1 MRNSFQGLFFVLIVS
16 IIFGC
21 QHDGNNNNTPLSP
34 TSPFITSFQPKGTIS
49 GLIFNAVTNV
59 PVANALISV
68 GFEGAVK
75 TTTSSANG
83 VFSFADVP
91 AGSYKV
97 VNGTSVLSGTYTL
110 SVSLVNYN
118 IAQTDPNKKYRDYYY
133 STVTITF
140 TSLALGDSVPV
151 GGMVGSVVMGIS
163 HLNTTLKGQIVDQ
176 DNQPVQNAL
185 VTLFDATV
193 FPNVALGQI
202 ATGTTGEYQ
211 FNNIDNGLTVDITA
225 KSSDGSLQGS
235 LAGTFTLP
243 ANVMKDSLR
252 TQVNAE
258 RIRITAVDNVAPFVI
273 SINPEHQ
280 SDIATSSKI
289 TVTFSEPIKQNAYTR
304 TDLPLGSTTIIDDIT
319 LAFLGFKKA
328 NANISYTMLWQN
340 NNTQLVITPQGLT
353 GSSKYSFDMRT
364 ATNSGKL
371 KDLANNVL
379 ANNTVITG
387 DFELLLFSTNGN
399 SPVPTVPTLTR
410 RYISPLYQGLNF
422 NGGTVGLQWNS
433 DPNARSYNI
442 YRSVNSGP
450 FEILQKDYFET
461 QFATATGSLVNP
473 AGVNN
478 PLSAI
483 KISYLVRSVSKD
495 LVESASSNLVTVDD
509 EVKPQLLSATVVAGG
524 GPNNWN
530 YTLRFSE
537 PLKIDQAEKIANY
550 NFSVTTN
557 VVFTPNKAD
566 YLGFSVNAYI
576 VQLNVTTN
584 AAPIPGYVL
593 IVGNAVVDLNG
604 LTIDPQ
610 ANSRTF

>member
-1 MRNSFQGLFFVLIVS
+1 MSNSFYKLFFVLIVM

-34 TSPFITSFQPKGTIS
+34 TSPFMTSFQPKGTIS
-49 GLIFNAVTNV
+49 GLIFNSVTNV

-68 GFEGAVK
+68 GFEGVVK

-91 AGSYKV
+91 AGSYRI

-110 SVSLVNYN
+110 SVSLVDYN
-118 IAQTDPNKKYRDYYY
+118 TAQTDPNKKYRDYYY

-151 GGMVGSVVMGIS
+151 GGMVGSVVLGIS
-163 HLNTTLKGQIVDQ
+163 HLNTTLNGQIVDK

-193 FPNVALGQI
+193 FPNVALGQT
-202 ATGTTGEYQ
+202 ATGTNGEYQ
-211 FNNIDNGLTVDITA
+211 FNSIDNGLTIDITA

-258 RIRITAVDNVAPFVI
+258 RIRITAVDNVAPFVT
-273 SINPEHQ
+273 SINPENQ
-280 SDIATSSKI
+280 ADIATTSKI

-304 TDLPLGSTTIIDDIT
+304 IDLPLGSNTIMDDIT
-319 LAFLGFKKA
+319 LAYLGFKKA
-328 NANISYTMLWQN
+328 NANISYSMLWQN
-340 NNTQLVITPQGLT
+340 NNTQLVITPQVLT
-353 GSSKYSFDMRT
+353 GSSKYSFDIRT

-371 KDLANNVL
+371 QDLAGNAV
-379 ANNTVITG
+379 ANNATITG
-387 DFELLLFSTNGN
+387 DFELLQFTTNGN
-399 SPVPTVPTLTR
+399 SLLPAVPVLSR
-410 RYISPLYQGLNF
+410 RYIANLFTNLNF
-422 NGGTVGLQWNS
+422 NGGTVGLQWNT

-442 YRSVNSGP
+442 YRSINSGP

-461 QFATATGSLVNP
+461 QFATATGSLVYP
-473 AGVNN
+473 AGANN

-483 KISYLVRSVSKD
+483 KVSYLVRSVSKD
-495 LVESASSNLVTVDD
+495 LVESGPSNLVTIEDD
-509 EVKPQLLSATVVAGG
+509 VKPQLLTASVAAGSG
-524 GPNNWN
+524 ANNWN

-537 PLKIDQAEKIANY
+537 PLKIDQAEKVINY
-550 NFSVTTN
+550 NFSVTSN
-557 VVFTPNKAD
+557 VLFTVNKAD
-566 YLGFSVNAYI
+566 YLGFSVNAYV
-576 VQLNVTTN
+576 VQINVTTN
-584 AAPIPGYVL
+584 VAPVPGYVL
-593 IVGNAVVDLNG
+593 GVSNSVVDLNSQPM
-604 LTIDPQ
+604 DPQ
-610 ANSRTF
+610 AFSRSF